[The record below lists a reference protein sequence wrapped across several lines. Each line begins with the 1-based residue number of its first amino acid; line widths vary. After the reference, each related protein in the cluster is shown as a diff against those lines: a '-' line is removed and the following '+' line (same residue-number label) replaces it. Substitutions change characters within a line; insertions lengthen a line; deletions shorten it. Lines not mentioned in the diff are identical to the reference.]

1 MTGFQP
7 PIPILRSFDEKM
19 ARALYID
26 FLGFKFISS
35 IALAR
40 ARRGIWGS
48 SVTAA
53 SCNSLSILATAHQV
67 RSFGLRCL
75 MFMPVRRQVLRDR
88 LRV

>member
-1 MTGFQP
+1 MTGFHP

-26 FLGFKFISS
+26 FLGFTVQFEHRFG
-35 IALAR
+35 AGAPLYM
-40 ARRGIWGS
+40 GS

-53 SCNSLSILATAHQV
+53 SCNSLNILATAHQV

-75 MFMPVRRQVLRDR
+75 MFSVFSPT
-88 LRV
+88 